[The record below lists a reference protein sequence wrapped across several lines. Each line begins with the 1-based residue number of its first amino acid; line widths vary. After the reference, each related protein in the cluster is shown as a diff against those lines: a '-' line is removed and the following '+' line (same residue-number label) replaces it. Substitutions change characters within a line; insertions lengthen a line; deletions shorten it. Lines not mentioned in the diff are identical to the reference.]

1 MINMKLE
8 REEERGRTKTKTETE
23 TNTKKQIQ
31 KTNTNT
37 RDKQTNTV
45 IQWPEVSSRVR
56 IWRESSN
63 NQTWLTACKA
73 EVPLI
78 YISFCILIQDKEGP
92 LIEQLSE
99 HGRLSLSEA
108 VQPVPICQGALAHT
122 QAPGKREDGS
132 TPCPS

>member
-1 MINMKLE
+1 MKLE

-56 IWRESSN
+56 IWRESSD
-63 NQTWLTACKA
+63 NQTWLATRVYDAHLHNRVFPALCSIDGRFA
-73 EVPLI
+73 SFT
-78 YISFCILIQDKEGP
+78 SFCRCRKF
-92 LIEQLSE
+92 
-99 HGRLSLSEA
+99 H
-108 VQPVPICQGALAHT
+108 
-122 QAPGKREDGS
+122 
-132 TPCPS
+132 